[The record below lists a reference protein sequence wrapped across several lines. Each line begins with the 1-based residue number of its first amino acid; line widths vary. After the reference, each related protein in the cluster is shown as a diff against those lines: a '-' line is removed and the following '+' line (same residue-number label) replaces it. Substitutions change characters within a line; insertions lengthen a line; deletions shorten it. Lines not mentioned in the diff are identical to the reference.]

1 MVVWCNALLHCV
13 YKIAIVLCCMTIIDH
28 VLCWPV
34 YQLLQRFAF
43 SLFEIAFFN
52 FLLLDD
58 ATDTLRPRVFDGL
71 LYYFAKA
78 LGIVKIILRVLAQF
92 LADA

>member
-1 MVVWCNALLHCV
+1 
-13 YKIAIVLCCMTIIDH
+13 MTIIDH